1 MNGRFNENIRFS
13 ILKELVLSR
22 KSRSNSNFQQ
32 EFIHLENAHILGQ
45 QSTYWH
51 TKVHVLML
59 LWAKRQANRKEF
71 TGQIIRIAGA
81 FTKTAVGL
89 VPEGNTGGTN
99 ISPFKVLHVNPK
111 YAQAIAR
118 AKSLR

>member
-22 KSRSNSNFQQ
+22 KSRSNSNFHQ
-32 EFIHLENAHILGQ
+32 E
-45 QSTYWH
+45 
-51 TKVHVLML
+51 LML

-111 YAQAIAR
+111 HAQAIAR
-118 AKSLR
+118 AKALR